1 MTKRATTTQIMLAY
15 MLVAVIAM
23 LMALAVVH
31 WMASC
36 WEAGPEAMC
45 LLPAAVRLQR
55 LRWAW
60 ADRLWSALRA
70 VCLRNELAW
79 EESALEGMLAALDDL
94 PAKITAQRSRVECV
108 RAASIM
114 ADNAARGDA

>member
-1 MTKRATTTQIMLAY
+1 MSPRPTTAQVLASY
-15 MLVAVIAM
+15 LLAVLIAV
-23 LMALAVVH
+23 LMAVAVVH